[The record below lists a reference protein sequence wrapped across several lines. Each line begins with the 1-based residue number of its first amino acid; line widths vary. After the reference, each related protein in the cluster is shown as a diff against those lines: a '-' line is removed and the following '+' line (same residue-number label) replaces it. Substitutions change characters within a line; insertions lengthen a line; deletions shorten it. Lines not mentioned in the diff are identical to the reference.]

1 MGSKQLHIGFYEIDG
16 FIKNYDG
23 IRYLVV
29 YDSKRY
35 NAIYER
41 IRYLTNESSGIT
53 GSSERIRID
62 SYSSSPIEKILTFYD
77 VVILIKLV
85 VNKNKKEYYYNIF
98 IEKVLIK
105 VNPIHIIFKWM
116 FVYYKCFIL
125 IELTFRKELMLI
137 K

>member
-1 MGSKQLHIGFYEIDG
+1 MGSKQLYIWFYEIDG

-105 VNPIHIIFKWM
+105 VNPIHIIFK
-116 FVYYKCFIL
+116 
-125 IELTFRKELMLI
+125 
-137 K
+137 